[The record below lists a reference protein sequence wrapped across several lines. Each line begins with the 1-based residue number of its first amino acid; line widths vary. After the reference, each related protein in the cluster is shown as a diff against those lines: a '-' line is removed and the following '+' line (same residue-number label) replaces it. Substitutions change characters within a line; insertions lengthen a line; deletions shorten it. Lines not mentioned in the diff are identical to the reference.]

1 MFCPK
6 INPQFMILLSE
17 ISGKTLHGKS
27 LKKNVCFVLNISP
40 SVVFNTRSLPPH
52 CLKLEALCIEITAMM
67 LLVIK
72 WPLLSSKLYSVE

>member
-27 LKKNVCFVLNISP
+27 LKKKCLFCFE
-40 SVVFNTRSLPPH
+40 H
-52 CLKLEALCIEITAMM
+52 
-67 LLVIK
+67 
-72 WPLLSSKLYSVE
+72 LS